1 MKLKKQVLGSLYF
14 AQMGTFSKN
23 HDDEDDDLKK

>member
-1 MKLKKQVLGSLYF
+1 MKLKNKYWVPPV
-14 AQMGTFSKN
+14 QMGPFSQN